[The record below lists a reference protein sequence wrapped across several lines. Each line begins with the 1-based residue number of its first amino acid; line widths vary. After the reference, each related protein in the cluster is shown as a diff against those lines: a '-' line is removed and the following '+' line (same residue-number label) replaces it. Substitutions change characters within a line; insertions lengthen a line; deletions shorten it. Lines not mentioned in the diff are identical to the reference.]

1 MSRSTGCAKRHP
13 RTTPTQRNVL
23 NLNAFVEITPHRCG
37 RTIFTSV
44 YRSPRRITAM
54 GAPEVALGRDRST
67 GIMETKQ
74 TRVVFAYP
82 EHHSLL
88 VYLYQVMVMAT

>member
-1 MSRSTGCAKRHP
+1 MGCA
-13 RTTPTQRNVL
+13 RTTPTQRNAL
-23 NLNAFVEITPHRCG
+23 NLSAFRGDNASPPRR
-37 RTIFTSV
+37 RTIITSL

>member
-1 MSRSTGCAKRHP
+1 MSEASSPNHP
-13 RTTPTQRNVL
+13 DPAQRAQPERL
-23 NLNAFVEITPHRCG
+23 RGDNASPPRR
-37 RTIFTSV
+37 RTIFTSL

-74 TRVVFAYP
+74 TRVVFAYL

>member
-1 MSRSTGCAKRHP
+1 
-13 RTTPTQRNVL
+13 VL

-54 GAPEVALGRDRST
+54 GALEVALRRDRST
-67 GIMETKQ
+67 GSWRQNKL
-74 TRVVFAYP
+74 AWY
-82 EHHSLL
+82 LL
-88 VYLYQVMVMAT
+88 IRNTTACSYIYIR